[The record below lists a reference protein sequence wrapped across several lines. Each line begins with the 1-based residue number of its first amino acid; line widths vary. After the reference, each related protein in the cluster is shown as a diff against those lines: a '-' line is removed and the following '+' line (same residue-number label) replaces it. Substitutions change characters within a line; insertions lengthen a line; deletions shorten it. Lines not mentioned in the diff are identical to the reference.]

1 MQWLVQADGPVDLKH
16 LPDEPWI
23 STDTGRPGGPAR
35 ARTLALARAKGVLL
49 RQLDADDLLPDPL
62 TLTRDIRTLINN
74 QTIAWV
80 VSPCLDLHADG
91 STTPGPYDPA
101 PGLLPP
107 RTLLDGLLAQRFPVM
122 GTTVTLYT
130 ELARALGAWPAL
142 PYSQDVA
149 LCLNAEAVSAGWMQK
164 QPGELYRRHPGQ
176 ATLLRPDQERR
187 IGRKALA
194 DQAQALHRTGWAY
207 RPRPRTS
214 GKSRATARTTG
225 CRTRPSP
232 VDRPAP
238 GGGPAAPCPSLAD
251 AGAPEAAPGAV
262 PAPGEASA
270 GKLVS
275 QAIHAP
281 SGARP
286 RWRSGVWSAAQAQM
300 RP

>member
-1 MQWLVQADGPVDLKH
+1 MPVISVITPVHPAAAGFLGETYHSLAGQRLPPYWSLQWLVQADGPVDLKH

-207 RPRPRTS
+207 RP
-214 GKSRATARTTG
+214 
-225 CRTRPSP
+225 
-232 VDRPAP
+232 PAEDLREEP
-238 GGGPAAPCPSLAD
+238 GHGEDDWLQDPPLA
-251 AGAPEAAPGAV
+251 
-262 PAPGEASA
+262 S
-270 GKLVS
+270 
-275 QAIHAP
+275 
-281 SGARP
+281 
-286 RWRSGVWSAAQAQM
+286 
-300 RP
+300 